1 MPVPEVA
8 AAEDSW
14 ERNGSTSLGAGDAFL
29 APIATLPYVTAPTD
43 TYTQFFDGYRDGDGS
58 YSEELVEAMIWCES
72 SWSLDPGGAHLGLS
86 QFDPGTWATVSAI
99 TGYTDWRDAFSQGY
113 NTATW
118 ASMVDPGS
126 RSGWPSCW
134 WAW

>member
-1 MPVPEVA
+1 MDGGGDSA
-8 AAEDSW
+8 ASSAP
-14 ERNGSTSLGAGDAFL
+14 GQGVQGQGVLGNAD
-29 APIATLPYVTAPTD
+29 TLPYVQGPSD
-43 TYTQFFDGYRDGDGS
+43 TYTQFFNGYRAAAGQ
-58 YSEELVEAMIWCES
+58 YSEERIDAMIWCES
-72 SWSLDPGGAHLGLS
+72 SWRIDPGGYHLGLS

-99 TGYTDWRDAFSQGY
+99 TGYTDPYNPYHQGS

-126 RSGWPSCW
+126 RSGWPTCW